1 MKRISSLLTITI
13 ALIFSLSLAQ
23 RSSGQIEVID
33 EKRVKVTAFG
43 KSDKGWTKKTRIENA
58 THEALYN
65 AVEQVVDELIRDQEE
80 KVEYNKLK
88 SELFGDPYKWVSDH
102 KITKSYK
109 EGSYHHIGL
118 WAIVNKSLLE
128 QKMVGMGLITHAK
141 DTRKALDRFNIM
153 PYLDLGQSDREAIEW
168 QELFYTRVRMF
179 FEQQGIPTVGQDEI
193 MAAEGDEEMLARLKS
208 STAEED
214 EEDPALQIARNTPAD
229 IFVKIVG
236 KIETG
241 DYRGNKTKK
250 VVITVGAYTVMT
262 GEFIGSGQ
270 GFSEPLAL
278 SSEGA
283 SVAAGIDQAM
293 NSGMTTLMDRMT
305 MFWREFVKE
314 GRPIKLIFT
323 GFNFSEVGQI
333 REVLQEMCN
342 DQKRLKGAGNVTEYM
357 VWYDGSP
364 EDLMYEFYDAAQLQ
378 GKLKEDPSLISNTIR
393 FYRLTE

>member
-1 MKRISSLLTITI
+1 MKKILNLLTITI
-13 ALIFSLSLAQ
+13 VLIFSLSLAPEAT
-23 RSSGQIEVID
+23 GQIEVIN

-43 KSDKGWTKKTRIENA
+43 KSNKGRKKTRIENA
-58 THEALYN
+58 TRDALYN

-80 KVEYNKLK
+80 KVEYNKIK

-102 KITKSYK
+102 KITKSYR
-109 EGSYHHIGL
+109 EGKYHHVGL
-118 WAIVNKSLLE
+118 WAIVNKSNLE
-128 QKMVGMGLITHAK
+128 QKLVGMGLITHAK
-141 DTRKALDRFNIM
+141 DTRKALDRFTIM
-153 PYLDLGQSDREAIEW
+153 PYLDLSQSDREAIEW
-168 QELFYTRVRMF
+168 KELFYTRVRMF
-179 FEQQGIPTVGQDEI
+179 FEEKGIPTVGQDEI

-305 MFWREFVKE
+305 MFWREFIKE

-323 GFNFSEVGQI
+323 DFNFGEIGQI
-333 REVLQEMCN
+333 REILQGMCN

-393 FYRLTE
+393 FYRMTE